1 MRLPRLLRCAI
12 VLGAGA
18 GGLALVGAP
27 GLFCAPALAA
37 ESADAVTA
45 PLQALSAGLAKAEK
59 LSDYK
64 ARVAIVGPLIDR
76 AFDLPA
82 VLKASVGLRYNSIPA
97 DQKQELLTAF
107 HDFTVAR
114 YLSNF
119 AAGSDTGLEVHDA
132 TPYAAIPGAQ
142 LVHTQ
147 ITSGG
152 SGTDVNYVVH
162 QGPTGW
168 QATDVLLDG
177 TISQV
182 AVQRSDFTAQ
192 FAQGGA
198 PALIA
203 GLKKKVA
210 ALSGS

>member
-1 MRLPRLLRCAI
+1 MRSPAAPLFLAAALATGGACAAI
-12 VLGAGA
+12 VAAG
-18 GGLALVGAP
+18 
-27 GLFCAPALAA
+27 PAVAQGTT
-37 ESADAVTA
+37 ADASVSA
-45 PLQALSAGLAKAEK
+45 PLQALSAGLARAEK
-59 LSDYK
+59 ISDYK

-82 VLKASVGLRYNSIPA
+82 VLKASVGLRYASIPA
-97 DQKQELLTAF
+97 DQKQQLLTAF

-119 AAGSDTGLEVHDA
+119 GSGSDTALVVHEA
-132 TPYAAIPGAQ
+132 SPYAAVPGAQ

-152 SGTDVNYVVH
+152 GAPTDVNYVVH
-162 QGPTGW
+162 QGPAGW

-192 FAQGGA
+192 LNSGGA

-210 ALSGS
+210 TLSAS